1 MKNLVIAV
9 TVAILFSTT
18 TVSIAQVKSY
28 THETAPTQYVDVKG
42 IKFAYRSFGK
52 QGGIPIVFLQHF
64 TGTMD
69 NWDPAITNALAKN
82 YHVIL
87 FNNKGVST
95 SGGKTPDAVADM
107 AKDAVDFIKALGY
120 NQVDLLGFSLGGFIA
135 QDIAVNNPSL
145 VRKIVLAGTGPIG
158 SEGITKL
165 ESVINE
171 GYKDGPANALVNL
184 FFTKSEASINAGKA
198 FMARLQQRTN
208 DRDTPSTNETIGA
221 QAKAIITFGYQKD
234 DEHKQ
239 LLAIRQPVLIVN
251 GTSDLIVP
259 SINSYVLSQY
269 IPNSKLI
276 IWSDAGHG
284 GLFQYHEDFVRE
296 VEVFLGKQVKGK

>member
-1 MKNLVIAV
+1 MKSSFI
-9 TVAILFSTT
+9 AILTILLSAN
-18 TVSIAQVKSY
+18 VVLKAQTKSY

-42 IKFAYRSFGK
+42 SKFAYRSFGK
-52 QGGIPIVFLQHF
+52 QGGVPLVFLQHF

-69 NWDPAITNALAKN
+69 NWDPALTNALAKN
-82 YHVIL
+82 HHVVL

-95 SGGKTPDAVADM
+95 SGGKTPESVSEM
-107 AKDAVDFIKALGY
+107 AKDAVDFITALGY
-120 NQVDLLGFSLGGFIA
+120 GQVDLLGFSLGGFIA

-171 GYKDGPANALVNL
+171 GYKDGPENALINL
-184 FFTKSEASINAGKA
+184 FFTKSESGVNAGKA
-198 FMARLQQRTN
+198 FMKRLQLRTTG
-208 DRDTPSTNETIGA
+208 RDTPASNETIGA

-234 DEHKQ
+234 DDHKQ
-239 LLAIRQPVLIVN
+239 LLAIKQPVLIVN

-269 IPNSKLI
+269 IPDSKLI

-284 GLFQYHEDFVRE
+284 ALFQYHEDFVRE
-296 VEVFLGKQVKGK
+296 VDLFLGQAKNK

>member
-1 MKNLVIAV
+1 
-9 TVAILFSTT
+9 
-18 TVSIAQVKSY
+18 
-28 THETAPTQYVDVKG
+28 
-42 IKFAYRSFGK
+42 
-52 QGGIPIVFLQHF
+52 VFLQHF

-69 NWDPAITNALAKN
+69 NWDPALTNALAKN
-82 YHVIL
+82 HHVVL

-95 SGGKTPDAVADM
+95 SGGKTPESVSEM
-107 AKDAVDFIKALGY
+107 AKDAVDFITALGY
-120 NQVDLLGFSLGGFIA
+120 GQVDLLGFSLGGFIA

-171 GYKDGPANALVNL
+171 GYKDGPENALINL
-184 FFTKSEASINAGKA
+184 FFTKSESGVNAGKA
-198 FMARLQQRTN
+198 FMKRLQLRTTG
-208 DRDTPSTNETIGA
+208 RDTPASNETIGA

-234 DEHKQ
+234 DDHKQ
-239 LLAIRQPVLIVN
+239 LLAIKQPVLIVN

-269 IPNSKLI
+269 IPDSKLI

-284 GLFQYHEDFVRE
+284 ALFQYHEDFVRE
-296 VEVFLGKQVKGK
+296 VDLFLGQAKNK

>member
-1 MKNLVIAV
+1 MQTNSNTGN
-9 TVAILFSTT
+9 TVF
-18 TVSIAQVKSY
+18 
-28 THETAPTQYVDVKG
+28 THETAPTQMVDVKG
-42 IKFAYRSFGK
+42 TTFAYRSFGK
-52 QGGIPIVFLQHF
+52 QGGIPLIFLQHF

-69 NWDPAITNALAKN
+69 NWDPAVTNALAKN
-82 YHVIL
+82 HHIIL

-95 SGGKTPDAVADM
+95 SGGKTPDAIVEM

-120 NQVDLLGFSLGGFIA
+120 NQIDLLGFSLGGFIA
-135 QDIAVNNPSL
+135 QDIAVNHPAL
-145 VRKIVLAGTGPIG
+145 VRKMILAGTGPIG

-171 GYKDGPANALVNL
+171 GYKDGPANVLINL
-184 FFTKSEASINAGKA
+184 FFTKSETSINAGRA
-198 FMARLQQRTN
+198 FVARLQQRTN

-234 DEHKQ
+234 DGHKQ
-239 LLAIRQPVLIVN
+239 LLAIKQPVLIVN

-259 SINSYVLSQY
+259 SINSYTLSQY

-276 IWSDAGHG
+276 IWSDSGHG
-284 GLFQYHEDFVRE
+284 GLFQYHEDFVKE
-296 VEVFLGKQVKGK
+296 VEAFLSESVHGK

>member
-1 MKNLVIAV
+1 MKSSFTIIF
-9 TVAILFSTT
+9 AILSL
-18 TVSIAQVKSY
+18 IIMDLKAQTKSY
-28 THETAPTQYVDVKG
+28 THETAPTQYIDVKG
-42 IKFAYRSFGK
+42 TRFAYRSFGK
-52 QGGIPIVFLQHF
+52 QGGVPLIFLQHF

-69 NWDPAITNALAKN
+69 NWDPAVTNALAKN
-82 YHVIL
+82 THVIL

-95 SGGKTPDAVADM
+95 SSGQTPESVSEM

-135 QDIAVNNPSL
+135 QDIAANNPLL
-145 VRKIVLAGTGPIG
+145 VRKLVLAGTGPIG

-171 GYKDGPANALVNL
+171 GYKDGPENALINL
-184 FFTKSEASINAGKA
+184 FFTKSEAGVNAGKA
-198 FMARLQQRTN
+198 FMKRLQLRTSN
-208 DRDTPSTNETIGA
+208 RDIPTSNEAIGA

-234 DEHKQ
+234 DGYKQ

-259 SINSYVLSQY
+259 SVNSYVLSQY
-269 IPNSKLI
+269 LLNSKLV

-284 GLFQYHEDFVRE
+284 GLFQYHDDFAKE
-296 VEVFLGKQVKGK
+296 VETFLAKQAKDK

>member
-1 MKNLVIAV
+1 MKSSFI
-9 TVAILFSTT
+9 AILTILLSAN
-18 TVSIAQVKSY
+18 VVLKAQTKSY

-42 IKFAYRSFGK
+42 SKFAYRSFGK
-52 QGGIPIVFLQHF
+52 QGGVPLVFLQHF

-69 NWDPAITNALAKN
+69 NWDPAVTNALAKN
-82 YHVIL
+82 HLVIL

-95 SGGKTPDAVADM
+95 SGGKTPESVSEM
-107 AKDAVDFIKALGY
+107 AKDAVDFITALGY
-120 NQVDLLGFSLGGFIA
+120 SQVDLLGFSLGGFIA

-171 GYKDGPANALVNL
+171 GYKDGPENALINL
-184 FFTKSEASINAGKA
+184 FFTKSESGVNAGKA
-198 FMARLQQRTN
+198 FMKRLQLRTTG
-208 DRDTPSTNETIGA
+208 RDTPASNETIGA

-234 DEHKQ
+234 DDHKQ
-239 LLAIRQPVLIVN
+239 LLAIKQPVLIVN

-269 IPNSKLI
+269 IPDSKLI

-284 GLFQYHEDFVRE
+284 ALFQYHEDFVRE
-296 VEVFLGKQVKGK
+296 VDLFLGQAKNK